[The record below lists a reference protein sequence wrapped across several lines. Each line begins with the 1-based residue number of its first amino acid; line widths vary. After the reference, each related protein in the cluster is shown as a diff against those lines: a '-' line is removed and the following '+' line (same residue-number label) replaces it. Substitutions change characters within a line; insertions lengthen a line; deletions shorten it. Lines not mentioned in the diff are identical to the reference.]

1 MEYNRYEINTFD
13 ELKCISDKLRMEIS
27 MLLIEKEMT
36 ATEIGKKL
44 EIPKAKIFYH
54 LKELEKYK
62 MVKLSRSE
70 VKGSNVYKYY
80 VATHNGFKVNP
91 HLLNVYQEEISNST
105 KGMMLAQINRTID
118 VLNTYGLITTD
129 EQLISK
135 TVQAKWS
142 KAQFESFNERLD
154 QLIEDIDKQ
163 EKDGSEPLYYLN
175 MVGFEVS
182 DKIFNRQDNE

>member
-1 MEYNRYEINTFD
+1 M
-13 ELKCISDKLRMEIS
+13 
-27 MLLIEKEMT
+27 
-36 ATEIGKKL
+36 
-44 EIPKAKIFYH
+44 
-54 LKELEKYK
+54 
-62 MVKLSRSE
+62 
-70 VKGSNVYKYY
+70 
-80 VATHNGFKVNP
+80 NP

-135 TVQAKWS
+135 TVQARWS

>member
-1 MEYNRYEINTFD
+1 M
-13 ELKCISDKLRMEIS
+13 M
-27 MLLIEKEMT
+27 LIEKEMT

-54 LKELEKYK
+54 LKELEKYE

-105 KGMMLAQINRTID
+105 KGMMLRSEEHTSELQSRFD
-118 VLNTYGLITTD
+118 LVC
-129 EQLISK
+129 
-135 TVQAKWS
+135 
-142 KAQFESFNERLD
+142 RL
-154 QLIEDIDKQ
+154 LL
-163 EKDGSEPLYYLN
+163 EK
-175 MVGFEVS
+175 
-182 DKIFNRQDNE
+182 